1 MLNCLFAIMLSSHLL
16 PYLASSALLNL
27 TFVTLD
33 PLGQS
38 IDLAHAAL
46 RQWIERHLGREA
58 TGAQADSHPEWR
70 GRTR

>member
-1 MLNCLFAIMLSSHLL
+1 MLNCLFAIMFSSDLL
-16 PYLASSALLNL
+16 LYLASSALLNL

-33 PLGQS
+33 PLSQS

-46 RQWIERHLGREA
+46 RKWLEWRLGRKA
-58 TGAQADSHPEWR
+58 PGAQADSHPKWR